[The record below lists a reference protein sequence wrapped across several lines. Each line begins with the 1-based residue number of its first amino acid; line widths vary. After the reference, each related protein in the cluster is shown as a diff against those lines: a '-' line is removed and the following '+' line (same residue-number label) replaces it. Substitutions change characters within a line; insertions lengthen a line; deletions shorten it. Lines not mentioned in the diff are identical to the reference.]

1 MTRRSSFVRPRDM
14 PCSMTRRSR
23 LVLLLV
29 LGGCKPPTDAEVTP
43 QVVEAAQAKDAL
55 AVSDELE
62 ALIAEGRDSEDDRV
76 YALDKVRAIP
86 DDGSA
91 GHAFARA
98 AVAGRVAE
106 LRGVKAGKLVGE
118 AESNALASI
127 DRDPDF
133 RDKAASRLLASL
145 WVMAPPRLLEKG
157 DSEEG
162 LTMLEEL
169 TEEQPEILLNHLRL
183 AEAYIFL
190 GDPEPAV
197 PHLCIV
203 AAGRE
208 SLRKDD
214 DALLTRLLDEAA
226 EEEPIECDGEA
237 TDE

>member
-1 MTRRSSFVRPRDM
+1 MTRR
-14 PCSMTRRSR
+14 TR

-29 LGGCKPPTDAEVTP
+29 LAGCRPPTDAEVTP
-43 QVVEAAQAKDAL
+43 TVAQAAEQKDAL
-55 AVSDELE
+55 AISDELE
-62 ALIAEGRDSEDDRV
+62 ALIAQGRDTEDDRV
-76 YALDKVRAIP
+76 YALDRVRSIP

-91 GHAFARA
+91 GYAFARA

-118 AESNALASI
+118 AEGNAQRSI
-127 DRDPDF
+127 ERDPEF
-133 RDKAASRLLASL
+133 RERAASRLLASL
-145 WVMAPPRLLEKG
+145 WVMAPPRLLEHG

-162 LTMLEEL
+162 LSLLEEL

-197 PHLCIV
+197 PHLCTV
-203 AAGRE
+203 KAGRD
-208 SLRKDD
+208 SLRRDD

-226 EEEPIECDGEA
+226 DEGPIECDGEA
-237 TDE
+237 ASE